1 MGKYAHR
8 VFGEIKQMRIIL
20 ASKSP
25 RRKEIL
31 ESLGL
36 TFDIIV
42 ADADERSD
50 EPDPKK
56 RVACLAAI
64 KGRAVLE
71 GLANPE
77 DTLIIASD
85 TLVYA
90 ENEFLGKPKDK
101 PDARRMIGLLSGSS
115 HSVVSGL
122 YLYYNGKEVALADE
136 TKVLFDKMTDGEIEN
151 YISTDEPYDK
161 AGGYAVQ
168 GLASLYISGLEGD
181 YFNVVGLPV
190 NLMYKTL
197 KKDFNI
203 DLNDLR
209 A

>member
-1 MGKYAHR
+1 MKI
-8 VFGEIKQMRIIL
+8 VL

-31 ESLGL
+31 SSLGL
-36 TFDIIV
+36 KFDIIV

-56 RVACLAAI
+56 RVADLAAI
-64 KGRAVLE
+64 KGRAVIDA
-71 GLANPE
+71 LADKN
-77 DTLIIASD
+77 DVLIIASD
-85 TLVYA
+85 TLVFA
-90 ENEFLGKPKDK
+90 CGEFLGKPRDKD
-101 PDARRMIGLLSGSS
+101 DARRMINMLSGRE

-122 YLYYNGKEVALADE
+122 YLSYNGKEVLSADE
-136 TKVLFDKMTDGEIEN
+136 TKVIFDTMTDAEIES
-151 YISTDEPYDK
+151 YIESDEPYDK

-168 GLASLYISGLEGD
+168 GLASLYISGLKGD

-190 NLMYKTL
+190 NLLYKTL
-197 KKDFNI
+197 KKELGI

-209 A
+209 K